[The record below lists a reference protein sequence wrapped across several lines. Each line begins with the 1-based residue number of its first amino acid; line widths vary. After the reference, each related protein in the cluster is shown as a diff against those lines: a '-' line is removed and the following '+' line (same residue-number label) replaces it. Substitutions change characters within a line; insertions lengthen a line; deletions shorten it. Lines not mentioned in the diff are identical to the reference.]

1 MASVDSLLENGVT
14 STTDPARIFPT
25 SPPDLKKA
33 GVVAPTLSYGIGG
46 AVRARPATSTRPAV
60 MRHRGAADRAR
71 AMAYATTLPIPRNP
85 IVIRRAGSAL
95 AIRGRAPTI
104 VHGSAIGV
112 TTPSTCRWGPSESIA
127 TTPV

>member
-71 AMAYATTLPIPRNP
+71 AMAYATTIPIPGNP
-85 IVIRRAGSAL
+85 SVIRRPRRAL
-95 AIRGRAPTI
+95 PIRGRAP
-104 VHGSAIGV
+104 A
-112 TTPSTCRWGPSESIA
+112 IA
-127 TTPV
+127 TSNAAGGRPP